1 MKFKMKKILLAY
13 LLMTSLLFA
22 TQKVK
27 EKDLA
32 QKHQEWLKLTRYIIL
47 PAEREVFMELTND
60 RERDIFIQTF
70 WKQRDPTKGTPQNEY
85 KDEHVQRFRY
95 ATEYFRRGTTRAG
108 WMTDMGRMYIIL
120 GPPISIEKFEGM
132 PGIYPCQVW
141 SYYGDK
147 EKGLPTHFNL
157 VFFQRSGAGEFKLYN
172 SLADGPA
179 SIIIDKRGLDLNNH
193 LQLYQK
199 IKQLA
204 PTLAGPSISM
214 IPGQYSAG
222 YRPSLRD
229 NLILSDIVESPKK
242 DVNSSY
248 ATHFLNYKGVVS
260 TEYLINYVESN
271 AGVEIIQDPILN
283 INFVHLSISPE
294 RVSIDYFEPNDQY
307 FCNFKL
313 SVSLRKEENI
323 IFQYSKD
330 FPFYFPPEDIERIR
344 GSGIAIQDTFPL
356 IEGEYTLNILVQNS
370 VGKEFSVYEKEIFV
384 AKRSDTPEIVGP
396 VLGYRLQDYSS
407 QFNVPF
413 RLMGKKLLVDPKN
426 TFSLTEDVAILFN
439 IKNVTKQLW
448 EEGKVEIYINGL
460 RPKEPVK
467 RSYILDLKNY
477 PFHETLGLTY
487 SIPAKELSP
496 DYYEMKLV
504 LKDRDS
510 TAVEKKSNFIISPQ
524 EVVAHP
530 STLAKSFPLSNNYL
544 YFYSIAYQYDKVN
557 MPEKAE
563 NFYKLAYESSPDF
576 KGGLVEYAQFL
587 LKVRKFAESMR
598 LIEGI
603 RDNEEFRFQYYLL
616 KGKAYL
622 GMENYSEAIINF
634 LEGNK
639 IYNSDTSLLNS
650 LGFCYYK
657 TGETEKALDVLKAS
671 LSLNPG
677 QKGIKALIA
686 EIEKK

>member
-1 MKFKMKKILLAY
+1 MKFKMKKILLAF
-13 LLMTSLLFA
+13 LLMTSILFA

-60 RERDIFIQTF
+60 RDRDIFIQTF
-70 WKQRDPTKGTPQNEY
+70 WKQRDPTQGTPQNEY

-95 ATEYFRRGTTRAG
+95 ATEYFRRGTTREG

-132 PGIYPCQVW
+132 SGIYPSQVW

-147 EKGLPTHFNL
+147 EKGLPTHFNV

-242 DVNSSY
+242 DVSSSY

-283 INFVHLSISPE
+283 INFVHFSISPE

-313 SVSLRKEENI
+313 SVSLRKAENI

-344 GSGIAIQDTFPL
+344 GSGIAIQDSFPM
-356 IEGEYTLNILVQNS
+356 IEGEYALTILVQNS

-384 AKRSDTPEIVGP
+384 AKRSDTPEIIGP
-396 VLGYRLQDYSS
+396 ILGYRLQDYSS
-407 QFNVPF
+407 HLNVPF

-426 TFSLTEDVAILFN
+426 TFSLTEDVAIFFN

-477 PFHETLGLTY
+477 PFHEILGLTY

-510 TAVEKKSNFIISPQ
+510 TAVEKKSNFIISPK
-524 EVVAHP
+524 VVVTHP

-563 NFYKLAYESSPDF
+563 NFYKLAYESSPDY
-576 KGGLVEYAQFL
+576 KRGLVEYAQFL

-639 IYNSDTSLLNS
+639 IYNSDTRLLNS

-657 TGETEKALDVLKAS
+657 TEETEKALDVLKAS
-671 LSLNPG
+671 LSLNPE

>member
-1 MKFKMKKILLAY
+1 MKFKMKKIILAY
-13 LLMTSLLFA
+13 LLMTSILFA

-47 PAEREVFMELTND
+47 PAERKVFMELTND

-70 WKQRDPTKGTPQNEY
+70 WKQRDPTQGTPQNEY
-85 KDEHVQRFRY
+85 KDEHVHRFRY

-229 NLILSDIVESPKK
+229 NLILSDIIESPKK
-242 DVNSSY
+242 DVSSSY

-271 AGVEIIQDPILN
+271 ASVEIIQDPILN
-283 INFVHLSISPE
+283 INFVHFSISPE

-356 IEGEYTLNILVQNS
+356 IEGEYTLTILVQNS
-370 VGKEFSVYEKEIFV
+370 VGKEFSVSEKEIFV
-384 AKRSDTPEIVGP
+384 AKRSDTPEIIGP
-396 VLGYRLQDYSS
+396 ILGYRLQDYSS
-407 QFNVPF
+407 HLNVPF

-426 TFSLTEDVAILFN
+426 TFSLTEDVAIFFN
-439 IKNVTKQLW
+439 IKNVTKHLW

-544 YFYSIAYQYDKVN
+544 YFYSIAYQYDKMN

-657 TGETEKALDVLKAS
+657 TEETEKALDVLKAS
-671 LSLNPG
+671 LSLNPE

>member
-13 LLMTSLLFA
+13 LLMTSILFA

-47 PAEREVFMELTND
+47 PAEKEVFMELTND
-60 RERDIFIQTF
+60 RDRDIFIQTF
-70 WKQRDPTKGTPQNEY
+70 WKQRDPTQGTPQNEY

-120 GPPISIEKFEGM
+120 GPPISIEKFEGI
-132 PGIYPCQVW
+132 PGIYPSQVW

-147 EKGLPTHFNL
+147 KKGLPTHFNL
-157 VFFQRSGAGEFKLYN
+157 VFFQRSGAGEFKLHN

-214 IPGQYSAG
+214 IPGQYPAG

-229 NLILSDIVESPKK
+229 NLILSDIIESPKK
-242 DVNSSY
+242 DVSSTY
-248 ATHFLNYKGVVS
+248 ATHFLNYKGTVS
-260 TEYLINYVESN
+260 TEYLINYVESIT
-271 AGVEIIQDPILN
+271 GVEIIQDPILN
-283 INFVHLSISPE
+283 IDFVHFSISPE

-330 FPFYFPPEDIERIR
+330 FPFYFPPENIERIR
-344 GSGIAIQDTFPL
+344 GSGIAIQDSFPM
-356 IEGEYTLNILVQNS
+356 IEGEYTLTILVQNS
-370 VGKEFSVYEKEIFV
+370 VGKEFSVSEKEIFV
-384 AKRSDTPEIVGP
+384 AKRSDTPEIIGP
-396 VLGYRLQDYSS
+396 ILGYRLQDYSS
-407 QFNVPF
+407 HLNVPF

-426 TFSLTEDVAILFN
+426 TFSLTEDVAIFFN
-439 IKNVTKQLW
+439 IKNVTKHLW
-448 EEGKVEIYINGL
+448 EDGKVEIYINGL

-510 TAVEKKSNFIISPQ
+510 TVVEKKSNFIISPQ

-530 STLAKSFPLSNNYL
+530 LTLAKSFPLSNNYL
-544 YFYSIAYQYDKVN
+544 YFYSIAYQYDKVT

-563 NFYKLAYESSPDF
+563 NFYKLAYESNPDF

-598 LIEGI
+598 LIEDI

-671 LSLNPG
+671 LSLNPE

>member
-70 WKQRDPTKGTPQNEY
+70 WKQRDPTQGTPQNEY

-120 GPPISIEKFEGM
+120 GPPISIEKFEGI
-132 PGIYPCQVW
+132 PGIYPSQVW

-157 VFFQRSGAGEFKLYN
+157 VFFQRSGAGEFKLHN

-242 DVNSSY
+242 DVSSSY

-260 TEYLINYVESN
+260 TEYLINYVESST
-271 AGVEIIQDPILN
+271 GVEIIQDPILN
-283 INFVHLSISPE
+283 INFVHFSISPE

-356 IEGEYTLNILVQNS
+356 IEGEYTLTILVQNS
-370 VGKEFSVYEKEIFV
+370 VGKEFSVSEKEIFV
-384 AKRSDTPEIVGP
+384 AKRSDTPEIIGP
-396 VLGYRLQDYSS
+396 ILGYRLQDYSS
-407 QFNVPF
+407 HLNVHF
-413 RLMGKKLLVDPKN
+413 RLMGKKLLVYPKN
-426 TFSLTEDVAILFN
+426 IFSLT
-439 IKNVTKQLW
+439 
-448 EEGKVEIYINGL
+448 
-460 RPKEPVK
+460 
-467 RSYILDLKNY
+467 
-477 PFHETLGLTY
+477 
-487 SIPAKELSP
+487 
-496 DYYEMKLV
+496 
-504 LKDRDS
+504 
-510 TAVEKKSNFIISPQ
+510 
-524 EVVAHP
+524 
-530 STLAKSFPLSNNYL
+530 
-544 YFYSIAYQYDKVN
+544 
-557 MPEKAE
+557 
-563 NFYKLAYESSPDF
+563 
-576 KGGLVEYAQFL
+576 
-587 LKVRKFAESMR
+587 
-598 LIEGI
+598 
-603 RDNEEFRFQYYLL
+603 
-616 KGKAYL
+616 
-622 GMENYSEAIINF
+622 
-634 LEGNK
+634 
-639 IYNSDTSLLNS
+639 
-650 LGFCYYK
+650 
-657 TGETEKALDVLKAS
+657 
-671 LSLNPG
+671 
-677 QKGIKALIA
+677 
-686 EIEKK
+686 